1 MKHKICFFSALLCFY
16 ITGISRLSAQQT
28 ICQATVTDQPV
39 TASITTQPITQNK
52 CLGSNVTFSVAAT
65 GTAPITYQW
74 KKGGVDISGETSN
87 SFTKSGLTLADEG
100 IYTCEVTNLCR
111 SVLSNDA
118 ELKVISLTVDAGT
131 DVTFCNDTAY
141 HINATASTNHV
152 SESGTLQ
159 YLWSPSTGLS
169 STTILNPTAQPTTN
183 TTYTIS
189 VTDQLGCSKTDA
201 ITLTSK
207 TPVSITTQPLSYN
220 KCLNSNVT
228 FTTNT
233 SGTAPIT
240 YIWKKGGTPI
250 TGATSNTYTINGLG
264 LSDEAIYTCEPTN
277 YCRTLI
283 SDDAELKVIQVSA
296 NAGADIRIC
305 NGQGTTLLASASSN
319 HPAESGN
326 YSYSWSPTAGLSS
339 STIYNPNAALTV
351 TTNYTVQASDQ
362 LGCTATD
369 AVNVLVQ
376 NVFQNEEICLVSV
389 DTLVWKNKVMWEG
402 TPDAGTAKYWIYRE
416 VVTNVYD
423 WIGEVTYGSPTYFID
438 VASNPESH
446 SDRYKIMVIDT
457 CNNESDKSA
466 YHNTMNLVISVFGST
481 MGLVWTEYETE
492 DGSYI
497 PDQYYI
503 YKGTTPQTMTLL
515 TTVTGSQNTY
525 NDVNVFDLQYYM
537 IGAHRNCNTDPAYSN
552 KRDNGLVGIN
562 ETSLIGTIL
571 IAPNPMTNTTTLTIP
586 NFNSKIAE
594 PLQIMDITGKVVK
607 SISTSSDKFDNNKTE
622 IVIKKGELKP
632 GMYFVELKADH
643 TYRGKLIIE

>member
-28 ICQATVTDQPV
+28 ICQATVTNQPV

-111 SVLSNDA
+111 TVTSNNA
-118 ELKVISLTVDAGT
+118 ELKVIQLIIDAGS
-131 DVTFCNDTAY
+131 DITFCNDTVY
-141 HINATASTNHV
+141 HIVATSSTNHPELGGL
-152 SESGTLQ
+152 SYS
-159 YLWSPSTGLS
+159 WSPSAGLS
-169 STTILNPTAQPTTN
+169 DANILNPTAQPMTN
-183 TTYTIS
+183 TTYTLT
-189 VTDQLGCSKTDA
+189 VTDPVGCTITDV

-416 VVTNVYD
+416 VVTNVYS

-632 GMYFVELKADH
+632 GVYFVELKADH

>member
-111 SVLSNDA
+111 TVTSNNA
-118 ELKVISLTVDAGT
+118 ELKVIQLIIDAGS
-131 DVTFCNDTAY
+131 DITFCNDTVY
-141 HINATASTNHV
+141 HIVATSSTNHPELGGL
-152 SESGTLQ
+152 SYS
-159 YLWSPSTGLS
+159 WSPSAGLS
-169 STTILNPTAQPTTN
+169 DANILNPTAQPMTN
-183 TTYTIS
+183 TTYTLT
-189 VTDQLGCSKTDA
+189 VTDPVGCTITDV

-416 VVTNVYD
+416 VVTNVYS

-503 YKGTTPQTMTLL
+503 YKGPTPQTMTLL

-571 IAPNPMTNTTTLTIP
+571 IAPNPMLNTATLTIP

>member
-28 ICQATVTDQPV
+28 ICQATVTNQPV

-111 SVLSNDA
+111 TVTSNNA
-118 ELKVISLTVDAGT
+118 ELKVIQLIIDAGS
-131 DVTFCNDTAY
+131 DITFCNDTVY
-141 HINATASTNHV
+141 HIVATSSTNHPELGGL
-152 SESGTLQ
+152 SYS
-159 YLWSPSTGLS
+159 WSPSAGLS
-169 STTILNPTAQPTTN
+169 DANILNPTAQPMTN
-183 TTYTIS
+183 TTYTLT
-189 VTDQLGCSKTDA
+189 VTDPVGCTITDV

-233 SGTAPIT
+233 SGTVPIT

-416 VVTNVYD
+416 VVTNVYS

-632 GMYFVELKADH
+632 GVYFVELKADH